1 MRFNG
6 ALVCILVLTTS
17 GVSGRWWGRLI
28 PPFLKRGRESNSATK
43 LSDAPGA
50 GLRNLGNTCYM
61 NSVLQSLFYSI
72 PYREKVLSSTFADDS
87 VGERVSWLFEEMEG
101 AGNVDTSLVADAL
114 NLNIGTQEDAQEFLL
129 RLLDEI
135 DCSTDSDNGTDQV
148 QPISNS
154 FRGATEQTIKCTN
167 IDFSKTRQQR
177 FLDLTVDI
185 MGHDNLGKALQDM
198 FTKPDYL
205 KGIVM
210 LAV

>member
-1 MRFNG
+1 MK
-6 ALVCILVLTTS
+6 LP
-17 GVSGRWWGRLI
+17 VSVASQCHSCESPMWCKIISPGLKPSAFAPSAAGSLAKTDRETKQRRIDKSHYDKNLNQPPNFSVRARLD
-28 PPFLKRGRESNSATK
+28 KECSA
-43 LSDAPGA
+43 
-50 GLRNLGNTCYM
+50 
-61 NSVLQSLFYSI
+61 
-72 PYREKVLSSTFADDS
+72 
-87 VGERVSWLFEEMEG
+87 EEMEG

-205 KGIVM
+205 KGIVSSS
-210 LAV
+210 L